1 MASYT
6 STQSGDWTNSAT
18 WGGSG
23 VPTGSG
29 DNATIA
35 NGHTVTF
42 DVNLVNTIGNVT
54 INTGGILVHGAG
66 NGNGLADSGSGL
78 MQMTGKMLI
87 NGTLH
92 QKSGSR
98 ILFVGSESSAR
109 GLFMENQQNAHWIA
123 EGTTGMPTTKTD
135 SASNIGDIKIDAVDA
150 SKFAAGEWIAIYA
163 LDNTSTTGDYDAS
176 RYEDEGMWIHN
187 ISNNDIY
194 FRHFVGPDDV
204 SLAEDQVTSAAQIK
218 VTNSKVFRVG
228 EKIIWGTG
236 QNMNV
241 AKIGTINY
249 DTHIMTLIVHDHAS
263 NAYSIAGTNA
273 AGTMVYKT
281 GFEKPHRDNSRIRKI
296 ATVLTAAK
304 TSTDTIISVAQDEEF
319 EAGDVITIECP
330 LQVAGSTSNRDWSVH
345 ETRHIVQS
353 RSSNNLTLTAAIG
366 YNAPAGAIVTRLTR
380 DCVVGTV
387 NTGANDIASSTNEAY
402 VYCEHYSGNYNR
414 SLFLKDVWF
423 KNVGTNTSSNVYGG
437 VTIRGYYSTND
448 LPVTLGNPANG
459 NYQPMTT
466 EGWIEG
472 CTTMINRNGAVRD
485 YSGMWLYDYRN
496 GTARACVT
504 VNGRDGFTIHWDP
517 GQRIY
522 NCIAQQNEYR
532 GLRIQGT
539 HYQHEVAYCYLNR
552 VGTRGIY
559 IDPTYNPGRGVHN
572 IIMNCVDN
580 DPIRINRHTGY
591 TGSMWKIDVK
601 DALYEGPYMSEVGHG
616 DFVIFNSRFRGIDSA
631 NPGNHR
637 TSGSSYAGRQGYSS
651 GSAICRVFE
660 ADFEYDKVINYTY
673 YMRFIW
679 DADEGAY
686 LVQRTFHDDSER
698 AALREFI
705 LVPANTTLRLRV
717 SCKPVSGFSGTEPY
731 AYVSTAHG
739 ILGDWTTDAS
749 DPWTGT
755 ANEGLS
761 MVSPY
766 TEGVQFASFESNTG
780 WQDKDLTVP
789 AVPFS
794 RFIQAGVNTND
805 TDAAEGFYLKPIK
818 VWLDNMPV
826 HRDMMLGNSSETN
839 LTVARYGT
847 SHGAL
852 QRRWGGIN

>member
-1 MASYT
+1 MANYT
-6 STQSGDWTNSAT
+6 STQSGSWVSDAT
-18 WGGSG
+18 WGGG
-23 VPTGSG
+23 GKPTGTG
-29 DNATIA
+29 DTATIA
-35 NGHTVTF
+35 NGHTVTLTT
-42 DVNLVNTIGNVT
+42 NLTNVIGNVT

-66 NGNGLADSGSGL
+66 DGNGQADSGNGIMKTSGKVL
-78 MQMTGKMLI
+78 V

-98 ILFVGSESSAR
+98 ILFSGSASNQR
-109 GLFMENQQNAHWIA
+109 GLYIENNTNAHWIA
-123 EGTTGMPTTKTD
+123 EGSDGMLTTKTNGALNINDTAIVVD
-135 SASNIGDIKIDAVDA
+135 SSTGFAV
-150 SKFAAGEWIAIYA
+150 GEWIAIYA
-163 LDNTSTTGDYDAS
+163 LDNTGTEGDYDGS
-176 RYEDEGMWIHN
+176 RYEDEGVWIHDIN
-187 ISNNDIY
+187 GTSIY

-204 SLAEDQVTSAAQIK
+204 TLTATAASSATSITVSNA
-218 VTNSKVFRVG
+218 KVFRVN
-228 EKIIWGTG
+228 EYIIFGTG
-236 QNMNV
+236 SNRNV
-241 AKIGTINY
+241 CRIKAINY
-249 DTHIMTLIVHDHAS
+249 SSNVIDLMNLANTNDYAVAGS
-263 NAYSIAGTNA
+263 NASGTY
-273 AGTMVYKT
+273 VYKT
-281 GFEKPHRDNSRIRKI
+281 GLEKPHRDNSRVRKV
-296 ATVLTAAK
+296 ATVTTVAK
-304 TSTDTIISVAQDEEF
+304 TSTDDTITLAQDEKF
-319 EAGDVITIECP
+319 EAGDVISIECV
-330 LQVAGSTSNRDWSVH
+330 LQTAGNTSNRDWNSY

-353 RSSNNLTLTAAIG
+353 RSSNTLTLTADIG
-366 YNAPAGAIVTRLTR
+366 YNVPVGAIVTRLTR

-387 NTGANDIASSTNEAY
+387 NSGSTDIENSTNHGW
-402 VYCEHYSGNYNR
+402 VYIERYTSNYNR
-414 SLFLKDVWF
+414 TLFLKDVWF
-423 KNVGTNTSSNVYGG
+423 KNLGTNTSSNVYGG
-437 VTIRGYYSTND
+437 VTIRGHFSTND
-448 LPVTLGNPANG
+448 MPITPVTSSSD
-459 NYQPMTT
+459 YQSMST

-472 CTTMINRNGAVRD
+472 CTTMLNRNTSLRD

-496 GTARACVT
+496 GTARCCVT
-504 VNGRDGFTIHWDP
+504 TRGRDGFTIHWDP
-517 GQRIY
+517 GMRIY
-522 NCIAQQNEYR
+522 NCIAIANEYR
-532 GLRIQGT
+532 GLRLNGT
-539 HYQHEVAYCYLNR
+539 HYQHETAYNYINR
-552 VGTRGIY
+552 AGDRAIY
-559 IDPTYNPGRGVHN
+559 IDPTYNPGRGIHD
-572 IIMNCVDN
+572 IIVNVADK
-580 DPIRINRHTGY
+580 DALRINRHTGY

-616 DFVIFNSRFRGIDSA
+616 DFVCFNSRFRAIDSA

-637 TSGSSYAGRQGYSS
+637 TSGSAYAGRQGYSS
-651 GSAICRVFE
+651 GSAIFRVFE

-686 LVQRTFHDDSER
+686 LVQRTFHDDGER

-705 LVPANTTLRLRV
+705 HVPPNTTLRVRI

-731 AYVSTAHG
+731 AYVATAHG
-739 ILGDWTTDAS
+739 ILADWSTDAN

-761 MVSPY
+761 MVSPH

-794 RFIQAGVNTND
+794 RFIQAGVNTHD